1 MGGPMSGPGFIHLHV
16 HSAYSLLEGAL
27 QLEAILKLAAAD
39 NQPALGVAD
48 TGNLFGALEFSEKA
62 AKKGIQPLAGVEL
75 TIDFAAAE
83 ERISERGHVAWA
95 GKSSVVLLA
104 QTETGFENLS
114 RLVSKAYLES
124 EDGVARAKLDWLSR
138 AGLEGLICLTG
149 GPEGAIDMA
158 FANGQDANAIRRLDR
173 LADLFGDRLYMELQR
188 HGRPAEAQVEPR
200 LIDYAY
206 AKGIPLVATNEPF
219 FKSIAEYEAHDALLA
234 IAGGTVLAQTA
245 RRKLND
251 QYYFKTRAEMAEL
264 FSDIPEALD
273 STVEIAQRVSYRPR
287 TRAPILPKFAAA
299 PDLSDA
305 DAVAVEA
312 QALRD
317 MAEEGLRNR
326 LAATGPAP
334 GKTEEEYWQRLEFEL
349 DIIQSMKFP
358 GYFLIVA
365 DFIRWSK
372 SQGIPVGPGR
382 GSGAGSLVAYA
393 TTITDLDPLAY
404 NLLFERFLNPER
416 VSMPDFDIDFC
427 QDRREEVI
435 RYVQKKYGSEQV
447 AQIITFGTLQ
457 ARAVLRDV
465 GRVLQMPYGQVDRLC
480 KLVPANP
487 ADPFSIDRTMKEIPA
502 FKAMADEDE
511 TVADL
516 VAIARN
522 LEGLF
527 RHASTHAA
535 GIIIGDRPLQDLAP
549 LYRDPRS
556 DMPVC
561 QYNMKWSEAAG
572 LVKFDFLGLKTLT
585 TVQYAVNMV
594 NLDGGNFRIEDI
606 AIDDKPTYD
615 LYARGDTFGVFQ
627 VEGAGMRRAL
637 VDMKPDRFEDI
648 IALVALYRPGP
659 MDNIPLFN
667 DRKHGREDV
676 EYPHPDL
683 SKVLDE
689 TYGIIVYQEQ
699 VMQIA
704 QLLSGYSLGEAD
716 MLRRAMGKKI
726 KSEMDAQRERF
737 REGAI
742 KYGLKKSLA
751 DTIFDLLAKFANYG
765 FNKSHAA
772 TYALV
777 SYQTAFLKAHHPHEF
792 LAASMT
798 LDMGNTDKLAEFR
811 SEAKRHKIELVPPC
825 INRSEVVF
833 SVKDKRIYYGLCAVK
848 GVGRQVAE
856 HIVEVRA
863 NTPFKDLG
871 DFARRVDP
879 RILSKRTLETLANA
893 GAFDTIVPRREQAF
907 AAIEAILGMAQSLT
921 AERNEGQWNM
931 FDVGEPEPVRI
942 PAGIPDWT
950 TTERADRELSA
961 FGFHLSAHPL
971 DAYSDMFEKLRVQR
985 WNDFERAVK
994 DGASAGRLAGTI
1006 SGRQDRR
1013 TKKGTPMMIL
1023 TLSDQSG
1030 SYEIIA
1036 FSEQINQFGAML
1048 QPGKS
1053 VIVQVGA
1060 DERAEGVSLRLLSAE
1075 PIDGIADKI
1084 DRRLTIFAHDARAL
1098 GSIGAQL
1105 KRGGE
1110 GSVNFVVIRDSG
1122 AREYEIE
1129 LPGTYRLTTEIAGGI
1144 KALDGVTDVRFH

>member
-1 MGGPMSGPGFIHLHV
+1 MTGPGFIHLHV

-27 QLEAILKLAAAD
+27 QLETILKLAADDA
-39 NQPALGVAD
+39 QPAVGIAD

-62 AKKGIQPLAGVEL
+62 SKKGIQPLVGVEL
-75 TIDFAAAE
+75 AVDFAAGE
-83 ERISERGHVAWA
+83 ERVNERGHVAWS

-104 QTETGFENLS
+104 QTEVGFGNLS
-114 RLVSKAYLES
+114 RLVSQSFIEG
-124 EDGVARAKLDWLSR
+124 DGGTARAQLDWLTR
-138 AGLEGLICLTG
+138 DRLEGLICLSG

-158 FANGQDANAIRRLDR
+158 FAQGHDVNALKRLDR
-173 LADLFGDRLYMELQR
+173 LAELFGERFYIELQR
-188 HGRPAEAQVEPR
+188 HGRSQEALVEPR
-200 LIDYAY
+200 LVDYAY
-206 AKGIPLVATNEPF
+206 RKGIPLVATNEPF
-219 FKSIAEYEAHDALLA
+219 FKSAKEFEAHDALLA
-234 IAGGTVLAQTA
+234 IAGSTVLAQTE

-251 QYYFKTRAEMAEL
+251 QYHFKTRAEMAAL
-264 FSDIPEALD
+264 FSDLPEALD
-273 STVEIAQRVSYRPR
+273 STVEIAQRISYRPL
-287 TRAPILPKFAAA
+287 TRKPILPKFAAA
-299 PDLSDA
+299 PDLSED
-305 DAVAVEA
+305 DAVAAEA
-312 QALRD
+312 DALRA

-326 LAATGPAP
+326 LDATGPAP
-334 GKTEEEYWQRLEFEL
+334 GKTAEDYWERLEFEL
-349 DIIQSMKFP
+349 GIIQSMKFP

-372 SQGIPVGPGR
+372 GQGIPVGPGR

-435 RYVQKKYGSEQV
+435 RYVQRKYGTEQV
-447 AQIITFGTLQ
+447 SQIITFGTLQ

-465 GRVLQMPYGQVDRLC
+465 GRVLQMPYGQVDRIC
-480 KLVPANP
+480 KMVPANP
-487 ADPFSIDRTMKEIPA
+487 ADPWSIERTMKEVPE

-516 VAIARN
+516 VAIGKN

-535 GIIIGDRPLQDLAP
+535 GIIIGDRPLHDLAP

-594 NLDGGNFRIEDI
+594 NLDGGSFRIEDI
-606 AIDDKPTYD
+606 PIDDKPTYD

-637 VDMKPDRFEDI
+637 LDMKPDRFEDI
-648 IALVALYRPGP
+648 IAIVALYRPGP
-659 MDNIPLFN
+659 MDNIPLFC

-676 EYPHPDL
+676 EYPHPEL

-742 KYGLKKSLA
+742 KHGLKQSLA

-777 SYQTAFLKAHHPHEF
+777 SYQTAYLKAHYPHEF

-811 SEAKRHKIELVPPC
+811 SEAKRNKIELVPPC
-825 INRSEVVF
+825 VNRSQVVF
-833 SVKDKRIYYGLCAVK
+833 SVKDKAILYGLCAVK

-856 HIVEVRA
+856 HIIEVRGD
-863 NTPFKDLG
+863 TPFKDLG

-879 RILSKRTLETLANA
+879 RALSKRTLETLANA
-893 GAFDTIVPRREQAF
+893 GAFDDIVPRREVAF
-907 AAIEAILGMAQSLT
+907 AAIEAVMGMAQTLT

-931 FDVGEPEPVRI
+931 FDAGEPESIRLPEGV
-942 PAGIPDWT
+942 PDWT

-971 DAYSDMFEKLRVQR
+971 DAYADMFDKLRVQR
-985 WNDFERAVK
+985 WGDFERAVK

-1013 TKKGTPMMIL
+1013 TRKGTPMMIL
-1023 TLSDQSG
+1023 TLSDQTG
-1030 SYEIIA
+1030 SYEVVA
-1036 FSEQINQFGAML
+1036 FSEQISQFGAIL

-1053 VIVQVGA
+1053 VLLQVGA
-1060 DERAEGVSLRLLSAE
+1060 EERAEGVSLRLLSAE
-1075 PIDGIADKI
+1075 LIEGKAEKI
-1084 DRRLTIFAHDARAL
+1084 DRQLTVFAASAAPL
-1098 GSIGAQL
+1098 GSISAQL

-1110 GSVNFVVIRDSG
+1110 GSVNFVVIRDGG

-1129 LPGTYRLTTEIAGGI
+1129 LPGTYLLTTAVAGGI
-1144 KALDGVTDVRFH
+1144 KSLEGVTDVRFH